1 MGDRVVSFEIG
12 CKDLEATSNFY
23 EQVFGWSTSDYGPN
37 GRRIETGAK
46 DSLNGHFVAL
56 EEWPTALNFYIEV
69 DDVAAKIDAVVQAG
83 GEAVLGPFPTPDG
96 QLFAW
101 VRDVA
106 GNIIGLL
113 QRSQANGA

>member
-12 CKDLEATSNFY
+12 CRDLDASSKFY
-23 EQVFGWSTSDYGPN
+23 EQVFGWSASDYGPN
-37 GRRIETGAK
+37 GRRIETGVE
-46 DSLNGHFVAL
+46 DGLNSHFVAL
-56 EEWPTALNFYIEV
+56 DEWPTALNFYIEV
-69 DDVAAKIDAVVQAG
+69 DDVAAKIEVVVEAG
-83 GEAVLGPFPTPDG
+83 GEAVLGPLPTPDG

-113 QRSQANGA
+113 QRS

>member
-12 CKDLEATSNFY
+12 CRDLDASSKFY
-23 EQVFGWSTSDYGPN
+23 EQVFGWSASDYGPN
-37 GRRIETGAK
+37 GRRIETGVE
-46 DSLNGHFVAL
+46 DGLNGHFVAL
-56 EEWPTALNFYIEV
+56 DEWPTALNFYIEV
-69 DDVAAKIDAVVQAG
+69 DDVAAKIEFVVEAG
-83 GEAVLGPFPTPDG
+83 GEAVLGSLPTPDG

-113 QRSQANGA
+113 QRS